1 MSQQRAVDPSIS
13 SEAITAFAAGMRGT
27 CIMPGDAAY
36 DAARR
41 VWNGGIE
48 KYPAII
54 AQCEGVA
61 DVIAAVN
68 LARTHDLPLAVR
80 GGGHNVAGHGT
91 CDKGIVVDLG
101 AMNAV
106 RVEVA
111 ARRVRAEGGAT
122 IGHVDRETQ
131 AFGLAVPLG
140 IVSCTGIGGLTLCGG
155 HSWLN
160 RKHGFA
166 CDNLVSVDVVTAD
179 GRYLNA
185 SQSENADLFWA
196 VRGGGGNFGVV
207 TSFEFEAHPIGPDV
221 TLAAAFYPIE
231 IAEKILRLWRDFVCE
246 APDEFTSQVAFWS
259 VPEHD
264 MFPTDLQGREVVIAS
279 GMHCGP
285 LAEGEDYI
293 RPLRHLAEPLLD
305 LSGPIPYLAA
315 QQAFDPFFNT
325 KAERLNYWK
334 SIYLDALD
342 DQAIERIAARARSR
356 PNPWTLIPLRHLG
369 GADSRVPGDAT
380 ALGGCDAS
388 FLLSIETS
396 WTDPAESDRAI
407 RWTRSFWDEMCQGSP
422 GSTYLNF
429 VGAGEDSEAMLRAA
443 YGDANYDRLVEIKS
457 KYDPTNL
464 FRLNQNIQ
472 PRQG

>member
-1 MSQQRAVDPSIS
+1 MSDLRAIDPSIS
-13 SEAITAFAAGMRGT
+13 NEAIATFASGLRGS
-27 CIMPGDAAY
+27 CIMPDDAAY

-41 VWNGGIE
+41 VWNGSID

-68 LARTHDLPLAVR
+68 LARTHDLPVAVR

-106 RVEVA
+106 RVDPA

-166 CDNLVSVDVVTAD
+166 CDNLVSVDLVTAD
-179 GRYLNA
+179 GGYLTA
-185 SQSENADLFWA
+185 SRSENADLFWA

-207 TSFEFEAHPIGPDV
+207 TSFEFEAHPIGPEV
-221 TLAAAFYPIE
+221 TLAVAFYPIE
-231 IAEKILRLWRDFVCE
+231 VAEKILRLWRDFVSG

-264 MFPTDLQGREVVIAS
+264 MFPVDLRGREVVIAS
-279 GMHCGP
+279 GMHCGS
-285 LAEGEDYI
+285 LAEGQDYI
-293 RPLRHLAEPLLD
+293 RPLRQMDDALLD

-325 KAERLNYWK
+325 KAERQNYWK
-334 SIYLDALD
+334 SIYLHALD
-342 DQAIERIAARARSR
+342 EPLIERIVAWARKR
-356 PNPWTLIPLRHLG
+356 PDPWTLIPLRHMG
-369 GADSRVPGDAT
+369 GVASRVPGDAT
-380 ALGGCDAS
+380 ALGGRDAA
-388 FLLSIETS
+388 FMLSIDTS

-407 RWTRSFWDEMCQGSP
+407 RWTQAFWDEMCQGTP
-422 GSTYLNF
+422 GSIFLNF
-429 VGAGEDSEAMLRAA
+429 VGAGEDTEAMLRAA
-443 YGDANYDRLVEIKS
+443 YGDANYERLVDIKT
-457 KYDPTNL
+457 KYDPANL
-464 FRLNQNIQ
+464 FRLNQNIH